1 MMDLK
6 AYLPADVPAKKEKE
20 FLKNFTKATGGSG
33 RLMLFAGDQ
42 KVEHLNNDFYGKN
55 IPLED
60 NDPEH
65 LFKIAS
71 KAKIGVFATQFGL
84 ICRYARDYSKIPYLV
99 KLNSKTNLIPY
110 SDKDPYSKQWLSVQ
124 DIVKFK
130 KQSGL
135 KILGVGYTVYL
146 GSEYE
151 HEMFNEAA
159 NIIHQAH
166 QNGLLAVLWIYPKGN
181 YVKDEHDAHLIAGAA
196 GVGACLGAD
205 FVKLKVPY
213 KNGKFKPEL
222 LKEVTTAAGRSGV
235 LCEGGNKID
244 EKEFLEEL
252 HQQIHIGKSR
262 GNGTGRNIHQRELNE
277 AVKMANAIYAITVE
291 NKTVKEALKLLG
303 GKK

>member
-1 MMDLK
+1 MDLK
-6 AYLPADVPAKKEKE
+6 KYLPADVPAKKEKE
-20 FLKNFTKATGGSG
+20 FLKNFKKATGGSG

-42 KVEHLNNDFYGKN
+42 KVEHLNNDFFGKG

-84 ICRYARDYSKIPYLV
+84 ICRYARDYKNIPYLV

-110 SDKDPYSKQWLSVQ
+110 SDKDPYSKQWLSVK
-124 DIVKFK
+124 DIVEFK

-151 HEMFNEAA
+151 HEMLKEAA
-159 NIIHQAH
+159 NIVHQAH

-181 YVKDEHDAHLIAGAA
+181 YVKDEHDGHLIAGAA

-205 FVKLKVPY
+205 FIKLKVPY
-213 KNGKFKPEL
+213 KNGKLDTKAL
-222 LKEVTTAAGRSGV
+222 REVTTAAGRSGV
-235 LCEGGNKID
+235 LCEGGSKID
-244 EKEFLEEL
+244 EKEFLKEL
-252 HQQIHIGKSR
+252 YEQIHKGGSR
-262 GNGTGRNIHQRELNE
+262 GNGTGRNIHQRELKE
-277 AVKMANAIYAITVE
+277 AIKMANAIYDITV
-291 NKTVKEALKLLG
+291 NS
-303 GKK
+303 